1 MRGISSPLHCL
12 VRHRRPR
19 VPDNII
25 CWASRLERSFQTKQ
39 LLFTR
44 RFLSVR
50 VSRLASRLWAWAARK
65 LLSGA
70 ARRMQITGVAW
81 NPRTLWTFALRA
93 DRACN
98 PGNVQTSAVGM
109 SSRGQS
115 CMSLSSY
122 GKRQWTRPCPTYYD
136 SAACHRQ
143 RIQVAMLCAECDG
156 GQYANDQG
164 TAVGGCAGC
173 LPCFEDGCSRHHL
186 PAEKCGRRCSSTD
199 ASTWQDGLVAILRN
213 ALCKDTGRKYRP
225 LFSLLLFSLAK

>member
-1 MRGISSPLHCL
+1 MDRSNTSDQSS
-12 VRHRRPR
+12 
-19 VPDNII
+19 N
-25 CWASRLERSFQTKQ
+25 AQGTG
-39 LLFTR
+39 
-44 RFLSVR
+44 
-50 VSRLASRLWAWAARK
+50 
-65 LLSGA
+65 SG
-70 ARRMQITGVAW
+70 V
-81 NPRTLWTFALRA
+81 RTLEL
-93 DRACN
+93 
-98 PGNVQTSAVGM
+98 
-109 SSRGQS
+109 
-115 CMSLSSY
+115 
-122 GKRQWTRPCPTYYD
+122 TYCD

-225 LFSLLLFSLAK
+225 LFSLLLFSLAKSLTRLEELRDERNLRPKVGSPTPLHYPLESASLSNSGTRLLH

>member
-1 MRGISSPLHCL
+1 MLGQPFGKVFPNEATAFHPSLPQR
-12 VRHRRPR
+12 
-19 VPDNII
+19 
-25 CWASRLERSFQTKQ
+25 
-39 LLFTR
+39 
-44 RFLSVR
+44 
-50 VSRLASRLWAWAARK
+50 SRLASRVSPLGLGRTQAAE
-65 LLSGA
+65 
-70 ARRMQITGVAW
+70 RRSTAHADHWCRMESAHALDIRTACRSRLQ
-81 NPRTLWTFALRA
+81 PRQRSNVS
-93 DRACN
+93 R
-98 PGNVQTSAVGM
+98 GNVQPWPKLHEFVFLRQM
-109 SSRGQS
+109 
-115 CMSLSSY
+115 
-122 GKRQWTRPCPTYYD
+122 QWTRPCPTYYD

-186 PAEKCGRRCSSTD
+186 PAEKCERRCSSTD